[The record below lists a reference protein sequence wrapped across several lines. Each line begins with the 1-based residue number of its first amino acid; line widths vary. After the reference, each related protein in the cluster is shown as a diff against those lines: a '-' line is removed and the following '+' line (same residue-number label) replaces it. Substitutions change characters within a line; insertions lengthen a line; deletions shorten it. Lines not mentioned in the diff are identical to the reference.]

1 MADNK
6 LLLRR
11 DTGEDFL
18 NEDDPLAELARIVG
32 FDPVPEIKPHAIVQR
47 REPEFDLEDELLKE
61 FEQYEAPEPVAVHAP
76 VEEPV
81 FAAALPAEPMFA
93 APPAAEPEFE
103 PEPELEYV
111 PDVEPDLV
119 PDLAPFVLHEVE
131 KPAELAVDQEA
142 VRPESHPVFD
152 LEDEILREFAAF
164 DARHVSSVEASVAPI
179 TAEVIRQEPSF
190 EEPVAVEPEPVAAAA
205 DPFLLYD
212 VPEVAIEP
220 SHDDRDVQNEQ
231 AYAAAPEQAEDF
243 EAQNVVEGETSA
255 VSYVAASEDVEPE
268 DDAFAPVYEEPEAQ
282 ADFAVDDASYWA
294 DVEQESSTRH
304 EAVTADIVLDSD
316 DMSDAASG
324 QHFSDTEFDTVPM
337 QQSAEI
343 EDITPSSFHGGYDD
357 DAPPVSAVEPAVA
370 HSAPPAADESQTY
383 RSPDASQS
391 PEHDYGLDA
400 LLAEVE
406 RYPVGD
412 TTGRW
417 GVQAKAATP
426 DDLIQP
432 PVSDVENV
440 LDGLSQADEP
450 KFDVVE
456 QAPLAY
462 APHQAAPEETAA
474 EEIAF
479 DENSF
484 ELDFGD
490 IELDLAELHDAELH
504 DDVTASPEA
513 LSEVADADVDP
524 ADIASADIGRAQA
537 YATRVSEPS
546 PQEDYS
552 SLPFDPSQIVL
563 EEDAVEALAEMD
575 VPEIP
580 VVHDEEKP
588 AQHAEYDLDIDADM
602 ANLFG
607 AAVSQA
613 PNQPVRQASQG
624 DTQFASA
631 QAPAAQTSAMELDEF
646 ERALEED
653 FRRSFTENRN
663 IGAPDRVALTPT
675 YRRRTRAVRGRRT
688 WALLAGS
695 AIAIVLFGGAG
706 VWAFMSGETKML
718 ASSEPKIILA
728 DKDPVKVVPD
738 DKGGRQVPNQNKAV
752 YDRVSGETTE
762 VAKQES
768 LLSSTEEPVDVVQRT
783 LMPENLP
790 MDDDAM
796 AATATN
802 DTVDPRLLPEEE
814 RERVTTTSRV
824 TSGVSPRKVK
834 TMVVKSDGSL
844 MAREETAEDIQQQ
857 ATNDA
862 ELMKIAKKAAQD
874 AATPVDTSGDDIAKA
889 IESVPERL
897 APADENA
904 AVAEVPVKAVETT
917 KVAPVQEDVAK
928 SVTPPVVA
936 ETEVAKADT
945 IDATKVEKQP
955 LAEVNSAEVPVVAEE
970 KPTDTSE
977 VKTPAERSIPATDT
991 QTADAKPVDSQA
1003 ADDSAVNA
1011 AANAEV
1017 ADAPVR
1023 KVKTSKIMPVPEVR
1037 PVDQPV
1043 TVVGTVTDQG
1053 SVQKKAVEQ
1062 QEVASI
1068 DPVQKPAETAAL
1080 PAGSYVIQIASLP
1093 SEADAQNSYSKLS
1106 AKFAN
1111 VIGGRGV
1118 DIKRAE
1124 IKNKGTYYRVRIP
1137 AGSKQEAQQL
1147 CSQYKQAGGSCLV
1160 SK

>member
-1 MADNK
+1 M
-6 LLLRR
+6 
-11 DTGEDFL
+11 

-81 FAAALPAEPMFA
+81 FAAAPSAEPMFV

-103 PEPELEYV
+103 PEPEVDYL
-111 PDVEPDLV
+111 PDVEADVV

-131 KPAELAVDQEA
+131 KPTEFAVDQEA

-164 DARHVSSVEASVAPI
+164 DARHVSTAEPSVAPV

-190 EEPVAVEPEPVAAAA
+190 EEPAVVELEPVAAAA
-205 DPFLLYD
+205 DPFLLYQ
-212 VPEVAIEP
+212 VPELAIEP

-243 EAQNVVEGETSA
+243 EAQNAVEGETPA
-255 VSYVAASEDVEPE
+255 VSYVAAPEVVEPE
-268 DDAFAPVYEEPEAQ
+268 DEAFAPVYEEPEVQ
-282 ADFAVDDASYWA
+282 ADFTVDDASYWA
-294 DVEQESSTRH
+294 DVEQESSARH

-324 QHFSDTEFDTVPM
+324 QHFSDTEFDAAPV

-343 EDITPSSFHGGYDD
+343 EDIAPSPFHGGYDD
-357 DAPPVSAVEPAVA
+357 DAPQVSAVEPAVE
-370 HSAPPAADESQTY
+370 HSAPPVADESQTY
-383 RSPDASQS
+383 RSPVASQS
-391 PEHDYGLDA
+391 MGHDYGLDA

-440 LDGLSQADEP
+440 LDGLSSADEP

-490 IELDLAELHDAELH
+490 IELDLAELHD
-504 DDVTASPEA
+504 DVTASPEA
-513 LSEVADADVDP
+513 LSEVADADVDAP
-524 ADIASADIGRAQA
+524 EIASADMGRAQA
-537 YATRVSEPS
+537 YAMRVSEPA

-607 AAVSQA
+607 AAASQT

-663 IGAPDRVALTPT
+663 VGTPDRVALTPT
-675 YRRRTRAVRGRRT
+675 YRRRTKAVRGRRT

-718 ASSEPKIILA
+718 TSSEPKIILA

-796 AATATN
+796 AAVTATD
-802 DTVDPRLLPEEE
+802 DTIDPRLLPEEE

-857 ATNDA
+857 VTNDA

-889 IESVPERL
+889 IENVPERL

-904 AVAEVPVKAVETT
+904 AVAELPVKAVETT

-928 SVTPPVVA
+928 SITPPVVA
-936 ETEVAKADT
+936 ETEVVKADT
-945 IDATKVEKQP
+945 IDPAKVEKQP
-955 LAEVNSAEVPVVAEE
+955 LADANSAEVPVVAEE
-970 KPTDTSE
+970 KPADTSE
-977 VKTPAERSIPATDT
+977 VKTPVERSIPATDT
-991 QTADAKPVDSQA
+991 QTTDAKPVDSQA
-1003 ADDSAVNA
+1003 ADDSAVTA

-1053 SVQKKAVEQ
+1053 NVQDKAAKQ

-1068 DPVQKPAETAAL
+1068 DPVEKPAETAAL